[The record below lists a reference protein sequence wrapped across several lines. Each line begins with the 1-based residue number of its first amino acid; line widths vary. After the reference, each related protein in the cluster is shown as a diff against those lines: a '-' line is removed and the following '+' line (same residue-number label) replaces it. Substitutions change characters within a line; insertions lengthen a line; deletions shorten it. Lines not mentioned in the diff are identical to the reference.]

1 MESVLDR
8 ERSEDGRMYVEV
20 KKGQWIGDFNEPSLS
35 APSIKNAKTLS
46 RNT

>member
-20 KKGQWIGDFNEPSLS
+20 KGQWIGDFNEHSLS
-35 APSIKNAKTLS
+35 APPIENAKTLS